1 MSSRLFIVLLA
12 VARAQGVTH
21 VFGGHGGAVVPLI
34 DAIVRHPSLTWVYV
48 RCEVNASQMAMAYG
62 KLTGTVGCCVATSGP
77 GAGHLLS
84 GLVDAEQDRVPLLCI
99 TGLKDMGHARYVSC
113 SSMML

>member
-1 MSSRLFIVLLA
+1 MA
-12 VARAQGVTH
+12 VVVQTQGVTH

-34 DAIVRHPSLTWVYV
+34 NAIVRHPSLTWVYV

-62 KLTGTVGCCVATSGP
+62 KLTGTVGCCIATSGP

-99 TGLKDMGHARYVSC
+99 TGLKDMGHARYVS
-113 SSMML
+113 SSSISCTNKQYTQ